1 MEDTARAIIKE
12 HGKECDTFK
21 LATDFLAEIAPLA
34 EMKLL
39 SRLPALMAEF
49 KAAVESLGLTY

>member
-1 MEDTARAIIKE
+1 MIDTDR
-12 HGKECDTFK
+12 GNSKECDTFK

-49 KAAVESLGLTY
+49 KAAVESSTK